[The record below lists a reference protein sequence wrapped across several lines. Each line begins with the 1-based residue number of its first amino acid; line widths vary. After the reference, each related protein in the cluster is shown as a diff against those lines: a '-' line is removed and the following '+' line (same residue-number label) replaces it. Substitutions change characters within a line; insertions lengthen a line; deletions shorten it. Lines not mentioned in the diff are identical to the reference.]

1 MLVKIWTNTVDR
13 HHHSVTMSSSPL
25 LLLLILIPFASCQLL
40 EIFGLST
47 GDAGTVDRQPFQDLA
62 SQSVGLIN
70 YLQTVQRNPNNQ
82 LAKKCV
88 RERRACRVRVLGNTA
103 AGNHYLF
110 WLREPLPT
118 MNFMGGLPV
127 VPGVM
132 GSLPGAGSCLPRGSP
147 LVRDKSPS
155 FFQNILRNIPGAHD
169 YLASL
174 LPSPKVESA
183 ALYGKYHWAL
193 DTPSVHNRF
202 CATTEFQPTAH
213 AGNSSSFSI
222 QEKFRTQSEEGGE
235 KVAFGY
241 GILHN
246 ERTYVYM
253 QDDPCPYQI
262 VIVGPRKDGNGQYE
276 YVVLSNWARFPLI
289 GLVRDIRVFYSKYK
303 DQLETELEKEGFIN
317 DYSGSSSIH
326 YVDWSKCRPATP
338 VSYIQNVL
346 TELFG

>member
-1 MLVKIWTNTVDR
+1 MMGDSADRYASGRRDSGALSTLVMIWTNTVDR
-13 HHHSVTMSSSPL
+13 HLLSVTMSSSPL
-25 LLLLILIPFASCQLL
+25 LLLISDSIH
-40 EIFGLST
+40 LSST
-47 GDAGTVDRQPFQDLA
+47 SRNIWTIH

-88 RERRACRVRVLGNTA
+88 RERSACKGD
-103 AGNHYLF
+103 NHFLF

-174 LPSPKVESA
+174 LPSPKVDSQ
-183 ALYGKYHWAL
+183 ALYGKYHWFNRL
-193 DTPSVHNRF
+193 LTLEILPHSVYKKNFERK
-202 CATTEFQPTAH
+202 A
-213 AGNSSSFSI
+213 
-222 QEKFRTQSEEGGE
+222 RMEGRRS
-235 KVAFGY
+235 A
-241 GILHN
+241 
-246 ERTYVYM
+246 
-253 QDDPCPYQI
+253 
-262 VIVGPRKDGNGQYE
+262 
-276 YVVLSNWARFPLI
+276 
-289 GLVRDIRVFYSKYK
+289 
-303 DQLETELEKEGFIN
+303 
-317 DYSGSSSIH
+317 SIH
-326 YVDWSKCRPATP
+326 YTDWSKCRPATP

>member
-1 MLVKIWTNTVDR
+1 M
-13 HHHSVTMSSSPL
+13 MSAAM
-25 LLLLILIPFASCQLL
+25 IN
-40 EIFGLST
+40 
-47 GDAGTVDRQPFQDLA
+47 
-62 SQSVGLIN
+62 QSVGLIN

-82 LAKKCV
+82 LAK
-88 RERRACRVRVLGNTA
+88 
-103 AGNHYLF
+103 
-110 WLREPLPT
+110 
-118 MNFMGGLPV
+118 
-127 VPGVM
+127 
-132 GSLPGAGSCLPRGSP
+132 
-147 LVRDKSPS
+147 KSPS

-174 LPSPKVESA
+174 LPAPKVDSE
-183 ALYGKYHWAL
+183 ALLGKYQWAL

-213 AGNSSSFSI
+213 AGNSSSFSL

-262 VIVGPRKDGNGQYE
+262 VIVGPQKGGRGQYE
-276 YVVLSNWARFPLI
+276 YVILSNWARFPLI
-289 GLVRDIRVFYSKYK
+289 GLVRDIRVFYKKYK
-303 DQLETELEKEGFIN
+303 DQLEVELEKEGFIN
-317 DYSGSSSIH
+317 DYSGSASIH
-326 YVDWSKCRPATP
+326 YADWSKCRPATP

>member
-1 MLVKIWTNTVDR
+1 
-13 HHHSVTMSSSPL
+13 
-25 LLLLILIPFASCQLL
+25 SCQLL

-47 GDAGTVDRQPFQDLA
+47 GDAGTVDRQPFHDLA

-82 LAKKCV
+82 LAKK
-88 RERRACRVRVLGNTA
+88 
-103 AGNHYLF
+103 
-110 WLREPLPT
+110 LREPLPAV
-118 MNFMGGLPV
+118 NFMEGIPV
-127 VPGVM
+127 LPGVM

-174 LPSPKVESA
+174 LPSPKVDID
-183 ALYGKYHWAL
+183 ALLGKYHWAI

-202 CATTEFQPTAH
+202 CATTEFQRTAQ
-213 AGNSSSFSI
+213 AGNSSSFSL
-222 QEKFRTQSEEGGE
+222 QEKFRTQSEEGVE
-235 KVAFGY
+235 VAFGY

-246 ERTYVYM
+246 DRTYVYM

-262 VIVGPRKDGNGQYE
+262 VLVGPRNNGSGQYE

-289 GLVRDIRVFYSKYK
+289 GLVRDIRVFYNKYK

-317 DYSGSSSIH
+317 DYSG
-326 YVDWSKCRPATP
+326 
-338 VSYIQNVL
+338 
-346 TELFG
+346 

>member
-1 MLVKIWTNTVDR
+1 MIWTNTVDR
-13 HHHSVTMSSSPL
+13 HLPSVAMSSSSSL
-25 LLLLILIPFASCQLL
+25 LLLFLIPYTSSQLL

-82 LAKKCV
+82 LAKK
-88 RERRACRVRVLGNTA
+88 
-103 AGNHYLF
+103 
-110 WLREPLPT
+110 LREPLPT

-132 GSLPGAGSCLPRGSP
+132 GSLPGAGSCLPRGAP

-174 LPSPKVESA
+174 LPSPKVDSE
-183 ALYGKYHWAL
+183 ALLGKYQWAL

-213 AGNSSSFSI
+213 AGNSSSFSL

-262 VIVGPRKDGNGQYE
+262 VIVGPRKGGKGQYE
-276 YVVLSNWARFPLI
+276 YVILSNWARFPLI
-289 GLVRDIRVFYSKYK
+289 GLVRDIRVFYKKYK
-303 DQLETELEKEGFIN
+303 DQLEVELEKEGFIN
-317 DYSGSSSIH
+317 DYSGSASIH
-326 YVDWSKCRPATP
+326 YADWSKCRPATP